1 MSIPTSEK
9 SHLLPSVN
17 KGKRKGQGVE
27 APAQESRLHLTHQH
41 RFGAYER
48 PRRRSTNVATPEPT
62 SARVA
67 TKLSTQTSGVP
78 PEEGRGL
85 ALAVA
90 LELALVLALRESDAV
105 LRTVCPSEVKT

>member
-1 MSIPTSEK
+1 
-9 SHLLPSVN
+9 VN
-17 KGKRKGQGVE
+17 KGLRKGQGVV
-27 APAQESRLHLTHQH
+27 APAQECALHPSP
-41 RFGAYER
+41 RPRASAYEE
-48 PRRRSTNVATPEPT
+48 PRRNSTIAAALEPT

-67 TKLSTQTSGVP
+67 TKLSTPTSGVP